1 MTQTDDLH
9 ASIAAS
15 IHHDAT
21 GPSVA
26 QFHAHL
32 LRSAYQPTYRL
43 DSNQMTIAGSRALVR
58 PARAGRPSVPV
69 RLFDR
74 LGPADRL
81 RLECLCR
88 ALHVANLPHL
98 ELPTGSLSMRID
110 ATGGSDD
117 VETALV
123 LLRRAVTKLEDEGRH
138 PPLISCELACT
149 KEEASRERA
158 DILRRHGF
166 RVALR
171 DFGPDIAGVEIARA
185 VQPDYVRV
193 DGNWFR
199 PITRMPDVLKLFA
212 SVISVLHADGIEVLA
227 DGIETPAELE
237 AALETGADLFQG
249 FLFSPP
255 VLAGAKF
262 IERPLGLPQLLH
274 PRARII
280 PLRRPA

>member
-1 MTQTDDLH
+1 MTHADELH
-9 ASIAAS
+9 ASIAALIRS
-15 IHHDAT
+15 EDG

-26 QFHAHL
+26 QFNAHL

-43 DSNQMTIAGSRALVR
+43 ISGNMTLAGSRALVR
-58 PARAGRPSVPV
+58 PARGGRPSVPV

-88 ALHVANLPHL
+88 ALHVVNLPHL
-98 ELPTGSLSMRID
+98 TLPTGSVSMRID
-110 ATGGSDD
+110 AKAGADD
-117 VETALV
+117 VEIALT
-123 LLRRAVTKLEDEGRH
+123 LLRRAIAGLENEGRH
-138 PPLISCELACT
+138 PPLISCELSCNL
-149 KEEASRERA
+149 EEASRERA
-158 DILRRHGF
+158 DIVRRHGF

-171 DFGPDIAGVEIARA
+171 DFGPDIAGVDIARA
-185 VQPDYVRV
+185 IQPDYVRIN
-193 DGNWFR
+193 GNWFR
-199 PITRMPDVLKLFA
+199 PVARMPDALKLFA

-227 DGIETPAELE
+227 DGIETAAELE
-237 AALETGADLFQG
+237 AALDIGADLFQG

-255 VLAGAKF
+255 ILAGAKVT
-262 IERPLGLPQLLH
+262 ERPLGLEQLLR